1 MVEKEMT
8 RRRFLVMASGTV
20 AAAVLAGCVRKE
32 EIDTISAVVEEA
44 APTVEATNA
53 PAATAESNPTAA
65 PASPTAVPASP
76 TAVPASPT
84 ATAAPTAQKNV
95 RSACPRGLVNDPYP
109 GKCKRYVD
117 KNGNGICDL
126 SEV

>member
-1 MVEKEMT
+1 MVEKEIT
-8 RRRFLVMASGTV
+8 RRRFLALASGTV

-32 EIDTISAVVEEA
+32 GIDAISAVVQEA
-44 APTVEATNA
+44 APTAGATNT
-53 PAATAESNPTAA
+53 PAATAESDPAA
-65 PASPTAVPASP
+65 TS
-76 TAVPASPT
+76 ASPT
-84 ATAAPTAQKNV
+84 ATAMPTAQKNV

>member
-32 EIDTISAVVEEA
+32 EIDTILSCGAGGR
-44 APTVEATNA
+44 TNCGGNEC
-53 PAATAESNPTAA
+53 PCSDSGIQSHGG
-65 PASPTAVPASP
+65 ASQPNGDCC
-76 TAVPASPT
+76 
-84 ATAAPTAQKNV
+84 PTAQKNV

>member
-1 MVEKEMT
+1 MVENEMT
-8 RRRFLVMASGTV
+8 RRRFLALASGTV

-32 EIDTISAVVEEA
+32 EIDAISAVVQEA
-44 APTVEATNA
+44 APTVGATSA
-53 PAATAESNPTAA
+53 PAVTAE
-65 PASPTAVPASP
+65 ASPTAA
-76 TAVPASPT
+76 PASPT
-84 ATAAPTAQKNV
+84 ATAAPTVQKNV

>member
-8 RRRFLVMASGTV
+8 RRRFLALASGTV

-32 EIDTISAVVEEA
+32 EIDAISAVVQET
-44 APTVEATNA
+44 APTVGAPSATV
-53 PAATAESNPTAA
+53 ATAES
-65 PASPTAVPASP
+65 SPTAVP
-76 TAVPASPT
+76 VSPT
-84 ATAAPTAQKNV
+84 ATAAPAAQSNV

>member
-1 MVEKEMT
+1 MVEKKMT
-8 RRRFLVMASGTV
+8 RRRFLVLASGTV
-20 AAAVLAGCVRKE
+20 AAAVFAGCVRKE
-32 EIDTISAVVEEA
+32 GIDAISAVVQEA
-44 APTVEATNA
+44 APTAGATNA
-53 PAATAESNPTAA
+53 PAAIAESSPTAA
-65 PASPTAVPASP
+65 PV
-76 TAVPASPT
+76 SPT
-84 ATAAPTAQKNV
+84 ATNAPAAQSNV